1 MTDSTVLYS
10 VDRRVAVIR
19 LNRPKALNAF
29 VPELLD
35 ALAAA
40 LDRAAADDGVR
51 AILLTG
57 EGRAFSSGAD
67 LVANMTKPP
76 LGDDGKLDLGLALET
91 SYNPIITK
99 MRALPK
105 PIVAAVN
112 GLAAGAAANVALL
125 ADLTIAGRSAY
136 FLQAFVNI
144 ALIPDAGGTWI
155 LPRLA
160 GPQRAMGMSLLGE
173 RLPAEKA
180 LQWGLIWDVV
190 DDEQLMDAAMTLAV
204 RLADGPTLAIARI
217 KQSIHA
223 AAQNDLTAQL
233 ALERELQ
240 REAGRAQDFM
250 EGVQAFLQKRKAN
263 FQGK

>member
-40 LDRAAADDGVR
+40 LDRAAADEGVR

-67 LVANMTKPP
+67 LVANMTHPP

-190 DDEQLMDAAMTLAV
+190 DDEQLMDAAMNLAV

-223 AAQNDLTAQL
+223 AAQNDLETQL
-233 ALERELQ
+233 KVERELQ